1 MGFTQLVGD
10 AQVFLL
16 IFARIAALVLAA
28 PLTSSSSI
36 PNLAKMGLALL
47 AATLVFPGVQTAGY
61 PIPENGL
68 AYALL
73 VAGEAMVGLVMA
85 FFLVIVY
92 AIFQLAGQMFSLQM
106 GFGASQVFDPLAQ
119 IEIPIMGQF
128 LNIVAMFVF
137 VTVSGFQRI
146 FLIGVDRSF
155 RVFRAVDLVAIREDI
170 VTEVVGRLSRLFE
183 QALIISFPILGTL
196 VLVYVAMGLIAK
208 AAPQMNLLI
217 LGFPISIGVTF
228 LVIFVAMPFV
238 VEAFD
243 RVIEEGFM
251 LLLRVFANEG
261 ALP

>member
-1 MGFTQLVGD
+1 MGFNQFVTD

-16 IFARIAALVLAA
+16 IFARIIALILAA

-36 PNLAKMGLALL
+36 PSLAKVGLALL
-47 AATLVFPGVQTAGY
+47 SATLVFPGVSAAGY

-68 AYALL
+68 AFGLL
-73 VAGEAMVGLVMA
+73 LAGEAMVGLTMA

-119 IEIPIMGQF
+119 IEIPLMGQF
-128 LNIVAMFVF
+128 LNIIAMFVF

-155 RVFRAVDLVAIREDI
+155 RVFRAVDLVLIREDI
-170 VTEVVGRLSRLFE
+170 VFEVMGRLGLLFE
-183 QALIISFPILGTL
+183 QALIISFPVLGTL

-228 LVIFVAMPFV
+228 LVIFVALPFV
-238 VEAFD
+238 VESFD
-243 RVIEEGFM
+243 RVIEEGFSI
-251 LLLRVFANEG
+251 LLRVFANPE
-261 ALP
+261 ALR

>member
-1 MGFTQLVGD
+1 MGFNQFVTD
-10 AQVFLL
+10 AQIFLL
-16 IFARIAALVLAA
+16 IFARIIALILAS
-28 PLTSSSSI
+28 PLTSSRSI
-36 PNLAKMGLALL
+36 PNLAKIGLALL
-47 AATLVFPGVQTAGY
+47 SATLVFPGVSAGGY
-61 PIPENGL
+61 PIPENAL
-68 AYALL
+68 AYGLL
-73 VAGEAMVGLVMA
+73 LAGEVMVGLTMA

-119 IEIPIMGQF
+119 IEIPLMGQF

-146 FLIGVDRSF
+146 FLVGVDRSF
-155 RVFRAVDLVAIREDI
+155 RVFRAVDLALIREDI
-170 VTEVVGRLSRLFE
+170 VVQVMARLGALFQ

-228 LVIFVAMPFV
+228 LVIFVALPFI
-238 VEAFD
+238 VESFD
-243 RVIEEGFM
+243 RVIEDGFSLILRMLASAEG
-251 LLLRVFANEG
+251 VE
-261 ALP
+261 